1 MGSMTEAR
9 DFTRLPEQVLLDQTV
24 TGVDERTVRPPEGDR
39 NQALWEAQEA
49 GG

>member
-1 MGSMTEAR
+1 MVSMTEGR
-9 DFTRLPEQVLLDQTV
+9 DFTRLPGQVLVEETV
-24 TGVDERTVRPPEGDR
+24 TGVDERAVHPPEGDR